1 MKVKNFD
8 ENLEKSLSRLG
19 KQIETES
26 RTPETKELR
35 EKELVKLS
43 LKSLAEEAKNA
54 RPSDEK
60 SAPPESHFKT
70 TLLPS
75 YLDGAGVPE
84 NVKAEIEELI
94 NLVFAKGLEDALVEA
109 ERHGPFVEDAF
120 HDALVDKL
128 LPELKKRGILKP

>member
-1 MKVKNFD
+1 METKNFD

-26 RTPETKELR
+26 RVPEAKELH

-43 LKSLAEEAKNA
+43 LKSIAEESKSE
-54 RPSDEK
+54 RSTEEE
-60 SAPPESHFKT
+60 SAPPVREPKA

-75 YLDGAGVPE
+75 YLQNDGVPE
-84 NVKAEIEELI
+84 NVKTEIEGLI
-94 NLVFAKGLEDALVEA
+94 NLVFAEGLEKALVEA

-128 LPELKKRGILKP
+128 LPELKKRGILS